1 MDYTD
6 NQGWAK
12 LDARSALQLADM
24 ISHFSET
31 TKDARTRMLLFCF
44 SRLSNSKL
52 PAFSLGYRTIAKECN
67 VSVRQVR
74 GFIAYCEKYGYME
87 KIGTPKQ
94 GEYQKRAFTWMLDYL
109 EEREQEGVPNSKR
122 KRTEGCAQKRAQGVP
137 FFKRKRTEGCA
148 LFQEEKDTHQ
158 STEYSEKKYSRTSR
172 AYAVRANAL
181 SDAQT
186 EKPKPKHPSYEGFT
200 KAEIEDLDLTE
211 KIFGFDSSQYWDT
224 YEGKLSSLQYRKEHG
239 KA

>member
-67 VSVRQVR
+67 VSDRQAYQ
-74 GFIAYCEKYGYME
+74 FLAYCEKYGYIE

-94 GEYQKRAFTWMLDYL
+94 GGYQKRAFTWMLDYL
-109 EEREQEGVPNSKR
+109 EDREQEGATKTKR
-122 KRTEGCAQKRAQGVP
+122 KREQGCYQKREHPATKT
-137 FFKRKRTEGCA
+137 KRKREQGCYQN
-148 LFQEEKDTHQ
+148 QEEKGAHQ

>member
-67 VSVRQVR
+67 VSDRQAYQ
-74 GFIAYCEKYGYME
+74 FLAYCEKYGYIE

-94 GEYQKRAFTWMLDYL
+94 GGYQKRAFTWMLDYL
-109 EEREQEGVPNSKR
+109 EDREQEGATKTKR
-122 KRTEGCAQKRAQGVP
+122 KREHIRV
-137 FFKRKRTEGCA
+137 
-148 LFQEEKDTHQ
+148 Q
-158 STEYSEKKYSRTSR
+158 STQRRSTLVLL
-172 AYAVRANAL
+172 ALTLYA
-181 SDAQT
+181 
-186 EKPKPKHPSYEGFT
+186 
-200 KAEIEDLDLTE
+200 LTRSATR
-211 KIFGFDSSQYWDT
+211 KQKNPNQSTQAMKDSLKQ
-224 YEGKLSSLQYRKEHG
+224 KLKTLT
-239 KA
+239 

>member
-67 VSVRQVR
+67 VQKTQVVR
-74 GFIAYCEKYGYME
+74 FIEYCEKYGYME

-94 GEYQKRAFTWMLDYL
+94 GGYQKRAFTWMLDYL
-109 EEREQEGVPNSKR
+109 EQREQEDTTKPKKKMKQRG
-122 KRTEGCAQKRAQGVP
+122 TQKCVQGVH
-137 FFKRKRTEGCA
+137 KMQRKCVQGCTQNQEGMC
-148 LFQEEKDTHQ
+148 THQ

>member
-67 VSVRQVR
+67 VQKTQAER
-74 GFIAYCEKYGYME
+74 FIAYCEKYGYME

-109 EEREQEGVPNSKR
+109 EQREQEGVHKMQR
-122 KRTEGCAQKRAQGVP
+122 KVGQGCPQI
-137 FFKRKRTEGCA
+137 
-148 LFQEEKDTHQ
+148 QEENGTHQ

-186 EKPKPKHPSYEGFT
+186 EKPEPKHPSYEGFT

-211 KIFGFDSSQYWDT
+211 KIFGFDSEQYWGT
-224 YEGKLSSLQYRKEHG
+224 YRGSLKCLQYRKEHG

>member
-52 PAFSLGYRTIAKECN
+52 PTFSLGYRTIAKECN
-67 VSVRQVR
+67 VSVEQGRK
-74 GFIAYCEKYGYME
+74 FIAYCEKYGYME

-109 EEREQEGVPNSKR
+109 EEREQEAATKSKR
-122 KRTEGCAQKRAQGVP
+122 KRTEGSVQKRTQGV
-137 FFKRKRTEGCA
+137 FKSKRKRTEGSV
-148 LFQEEKDTHQ
+148 LFQEEKNTHQ
-158 STEYSEKKYSRTSR
+158 STEYSEEKYSRTSR

-211 KIFGFDSSQYWDT
+211 KIFGFDSSQYWGT
-224 YEGKLSSLQYRKEHG
+224 YRGKLKSLQYRKEHG

>member
-67 VSVRQVR
+67 VSDGQAYR
-74 GFIAYCEKYGYME
+74 FLEYCEKYGYIE

-109 EEREQEGVPNSKR
+109 EEREQEAAPK
-122 KRTEGCAQKRAQGVP
+122 
-137 FFKRKRTEGCA
+137 FKRKMKQGCSENQWENEA
-148 LFQEEKDTHQ
+148 HQ

-200 KAEIEDLDLTE
+200 TAEIGDLDLTE

>member
-31 TKDARTRMLLFCF
+31 TKEARTRMLLFCF

-109 EEREQEGVPNSKR
+109 EQREQKGVPNSKR
-122 KRTEGCAQKRAQGVP
+122 KRA
-137 FFKRKRTEGCA
+137 EGCA

-172 AYAVRANAL
+172 AYAVCANAL

-186 EKPKPKHPSYEGFT
+186 EKPKPKHPSYDGFT

-224 YEGKLSSLQYRKEHG
+224 YEGSLKCLQYRKEHG

>member
-67 VSVRQVR
+67 VQKTQVVR
-74 GFIAYCEKYGYME
+74 FIEYCEKYGYME

-109 EEREQEGVPNSKR
+109 EEREQEGVPKSKR
-122 KRTEGCAQKRAQGVP
+122 KRAEGCAH
-137 FFKRKRTEGCA
+137 
-148 LFQEEKDTHQ
+148 FQEEKDTHQ

-186 EKPKPKHPSYEGFT
+186 EKPEPKRPSYEGFT

-211 KIFGFDSSQYWDT
+211 KIFGFDSEQYWGT
-224 YEGKLSSLQYRKEHG
+224 YRGSLKCLQYRKEHG

>member
-67 VSVRQVR
+67 VSDRQAYQ
-74 GFIAYCEKYGYME
+74 FLAYCEKYGYIE

-94 GEYQKRAFTWMLDYL
+94 GGYQKRAFTWMLDYL
-109 EEREQEGVPNSKR
+109 EDREQEGATKTKR
-122 KRTEGCAQKRAQGVP
+122 KREQGCYQN
-137 FFKRKRTEGCA
+137 
-148 LFQEEKDTHQ
+148 QEEKGAHQ

>member
-67 VSVRQVR
+67 VSVDQVR
-74 GFIAYCEKYGYME
+74 RFIAYCEKYGYIE

-94 GEYQKRAFTWMLDYL
+94 GGYQKRAFTWMLDYL
-109 EEREQEGVPNSKR
+109 EEREEKSVPKSKR
-122 KRTEGCAQKRAQGVP
+122 KRAEGCVQKTTRGVW
-137 FFKRKRTEGCA
+137 FSKRKTPGGRVV
-148 LFQEEKDTHQ
+148 FQEKNATHQ

-211 KIFGFDSSQYWDT
+211 KIFGFDSEEYWGT
-224 YEGKLSSLQYRKEHG
+224 YKGKLISLQYRKEHG